1 MDSEQKRATVYFA
14 ATLHKALRMKAAATD
29 RSLSDLVNEAVKLS
43 LAEDADDLEAFEHRV
58 SEPDVAYEDVVKEL
72 KRSGKI

>member
-1 MDSEQKRATVYFA
+1 MDSEQKRATVYFEA
-14 ATLHKALRMKAAATD
+14 SLHKALRMKAAATD

-43 LAEDADDLEAFEHRV
+43 LSEDAEDLEAFEHRV
-58 SEPDVAYEDVVKEL
+58 NEPDLAYEDVVKDL